1 MEIAAFVV
9 SCVAALISAG
19 ALWYS
24 RGQKMAADRSAQAAE
39 RSAGSAERSEMSAA
53 QSAEA
58 AAETAAIERARR
70 ADEVADADR
79 SRVRWS
85 LEDLGK
91 DRWMLTNAG
100 TDSAY
105 GVRVSAGDVH
115 IRGNVGLDEF
125 PSDHAEP
132 YIILRTF
139 GSYTDRIEVT
149 WHYRADLSDEQQRRE
164 LIL

>member
-9 SCVAALISAG
+9 SCVAVLIAAG
-19 ALWYS
+19 ALWYA
-24 RGQKMAADRSAQAAE
+24 RGQKEAADRSAKAAE
-39 RSAGSAERSEMSAA
+39 GSEVSAA
-53 QSAEA
+53 KSAEA

-70 ADEVADADR
+70 ADELADADR

-85 LEDLGK
+85 LVHVGREE
-91 DRWMLTNAG
+91 WVLTNEG

-105 GVRVSAGDVH
+105 GVRVSAGPVSIDGSVE
-115 IRGNVGLDEF
+115 LDEF

-132 YIILRTF
+132 YMVLRDMDA
-139 GSYTDRIEVT
+139 YTDRIEVT
-149 WHYRADLSDEQQRRE
+149 WHQRADLSDEQQRRE